1 MTAVVLILNN
11 FWRKHVRTV
20 HKEINDKLTG
30 VAERNP
36 VFTTVAER
44 FRPRDT
50 QPPVLLSLGVLIHQP
65 LVYTFVAE
73 CFELGKIFLCTSLGY
88 RYHR

>member
-1 MTAVVLILNN
+1 MTVVLILNN

-20 HKEINDKLTG
+20 HQDVNDKLTG
-30 VAERNP
+30 AAERNP

-50 QPPVLLSLGVLIHQP
+50 QPPVCCLSVSVFSSTNLLSSVSFFCACL
-65 LVYTFVAE
+65 
-73 CFELGKIFLCTSLGY
+73 SLGY